1 MWVAHRAFA
10 KVLQE
15 KGGRDSDQT
24 TTIFGVLSCTR
35 IGKSLLVV
43 RASALLWDRVVL
55 VKGSLHSEVDYD
67 NG

>member
-1 MWVAHRAFA
+1 MRRCDVE
-10 KVLQE
+10 E
-15 KGGRDSDQT
+15 KGGLDLDQT
-24 TTIFGVLSCTR
+24 TTIFGTILGVRTH
-35 IGKSLLVV
+35 IGKSPLVV